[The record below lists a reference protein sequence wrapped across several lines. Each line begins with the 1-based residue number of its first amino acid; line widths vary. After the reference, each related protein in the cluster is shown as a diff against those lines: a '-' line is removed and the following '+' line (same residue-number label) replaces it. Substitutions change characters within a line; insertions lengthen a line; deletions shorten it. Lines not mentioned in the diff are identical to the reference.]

1 VIEHPDHF
9 SLCTSAFSPKESVVE
24 LSLTCSV
31 SSVLIR
37 HCLLDCNQDWS
48 SKLFCHEIPIYRFP
62 TKEFWALLESPS
74 FSSLWSLYFQDYFD
88 DLAKYMKVG
97 PPLYFVVKD
106 FNYRYSCVKIVLL
119 KYLKEMSHMLHANI
133 TNVILTLPS
142 SLVLQIWST
151 RCHVWFLWQML
162 HMIYAFFLMG
172 KNNVLNN

>member
-1 VIEHPDHF
+1 MTEHPDHF
-9 SLCTSAFSPKESVVE
+9 SLCTSAFSPKESVE

-37 HCLLDCNQDWS
+37 HCLLDYNQDWS

-62 TKEFWALLESPS
+62 TKEFRALLESPS
-74 FSSLWSLYFQDYFD
+74 FSSLWSYFQDYFD

-106 FNYRYSCVKIVLL
+106 FNYRYSCVKIALL
-119 KYLKEMSHMLHANI
+119 KFLEEKSYVTCKYN
-133 TNVILTLPS
+133 NVILTLPS

-151 RCHVWFLWQML
+151 HCHVWFLWQML
-162 HMIYAFFLMG
+162 HMIYAFFFLW
-172 KNNVLNN
+172 KKNVLNN